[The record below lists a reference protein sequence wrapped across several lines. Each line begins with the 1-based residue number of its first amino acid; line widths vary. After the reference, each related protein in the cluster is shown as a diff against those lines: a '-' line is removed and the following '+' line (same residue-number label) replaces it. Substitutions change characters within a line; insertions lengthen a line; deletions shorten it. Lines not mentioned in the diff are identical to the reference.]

1 MYMYIYSQ
9 KGAADD
15 RATEPPMS
23 TTPSLKITTTPHVS
37 NHTPKTEGTKVLVFV
52 SYCTVIML
60 VTSSAV
66 ERKVGSAAGKRKLP
80 TDSQHT

>member
-1 MYMYIYSQ
+1 MYMYMYIYSQ

-15 RATEPPMS
+15 RATEPPVS
-23 TTPSLKITTTPHVS
+23 TTPSLKITTTPRVS
-37 NHTPKTEGTKVLVFV
+37 DHTPKTEGTKVPVL
-52 SYCTVIML
+52 CTVIML

-66 ERKVGSAAGKRKLP
+66 GRKVGSAAGKRKLP